1 MTSPADSRV
10 PPQGSSLIETK
21 LHAPLLREG
30 LIPRPELVEFMR
42 EGSQCKL
49 TLVSA
54 PAGYGKTTL
63 LAQWRVAEE
72 GNIPFAWVSL
82 DAYDEDPGRFWT
94 YIIEALHTVEP
105 EVGANS
111 LAALKGSPSLVE
123 YVLPLLVNELA
134 TLPRVVILVLDDYHH
149 MRNGECHES
158 MSFLIDNAPPTLHV
172 VISTRVEPP
181 LRLGRLRARGEL
193 NEVRI
198 EKLGFTRKEA
208 SELLNET
215 MTLDL
220 AATDI
225 ERLVNRTEGW
235 AAGLYLA
242 GLSLRNQA
250 DAHDF
255 VEVFAGDSRNVVDY
269 LMEEVIRTQPDDV
282 KVFLR
287 RSSILERF
295 SGPLCDAVLGRAGS
309 AEFLRLLERSN
320 LFLIPLDERRD
331 WYRYHHLFRELLRL
345 ELRYNEPELV
355 PVLHSRASAWYRDSG
370 AIDEAIRHATAA
382 ADTTEAAELIARHWL
397 SYVNAGQTASVSG
410 WLDGLPEESIT
421 SDPRLCMVLA
431 WLSALA
437 GKKEEAEH
445 FLSLAEAGDHAGPLP
460 DGTSSIESGA
470 ALIHALYVF
479 DDARRAGEAAQ
490 RAVELETDET
500 SPWRALAH
508 MLLGYCLYWSGEF
521 SEAEGYLKDAARL
534 AEASEQHLIIINA
547 LSVLSFIEEQR
558 GSLGEA
564 EALARRALKI
574 VEENLLTHAQQSW
587 SAYVAL
593 GKALSGRGELARAE
607 RMLERGLE
615 LQRLSEGSP
624 ELTGTLLALA
634 SVRRARGDLEE
645 ARSLVEE
652 ACEIVEG
659 CADPGILSSLLERT
673 ERNFRRALRRQPE
686 LSEELSERE
695 AAVLK
700 LLGTELTRRQIGGEL
715 YLSLNTVKSHTRAI
729 YRKLGVSSRAAA
741 VEQAHLSELLS

>member
-1 MTSPADSRV
+1 
-10 PPQGSSLIETK
+10 
-21 LHAPLLREG
+21 
-30 LIPRPELVEFMR
+30 MR
-42 EGSQCKL
+42 EGSPRKL

-63 LAQWRVAEE
+63 LAQWHVAEE

-82 DAYDEDPGRFWT
+82 DAYDNDPSRFWT
-94 YIIEALHTVEP
+94 YIITALHAVEQ

-111 LAALKGSPSLVE
+111 LAALKGSLGLVD

-134 TLPRVVILVLDDYHH
+134 SLPRMVVLVLDDYHH
-149 MRNGECHES
+149 VRNGKCHEG
-158 MSFLIDNAPPTLHV
+158 MSFLLDKAPPTLHV

-181 LRLGRLRARGEL
+181 LRLGWLRSRGEL
-193 NEVRI
+193 SEVRT

-235 AAGLYLA
+235 PAGLYLA

-255 VEVFAGDSRNVVDY
+255 VEEFAGDSRDVVDY

-282 KVFLR
+282 KIFLR
-287 RSSILERF
+287 RSSILEHL
-295 SGPLCDAVLGRAGS
+295 SGSLCDAVVGRAGS
-309 AEFLRLLERSN
+309 AGFLRLLERSN
-320 LFLIPLDERRD
+320 LFLVPLDERRK

-345 ELRYNEPELV
+345 ELRYSEPELV
-355 PVLHSRASAWYRDSG
+355 PVLHGRASAWYRDSG
-370 AIDEAIRHATAA
+370 AVDEAIHHATAA
-382 ADTTEAAELIARHWL
+382 ADTAEAAELIARHWL
-397 SYVNAGQTASVSG
+397 SYVNAGQAASVSG

-421 SDPRLCMVLA
+421 SDPRLCMVMT

-445 FLSLAEAGDHAGPLP
+445 FLSLAEAGNHTGPLP

-479 DDARRAGEAAQ
+479 DDARRACNSAQ
-490 RAVELETDET
+490 RAVELETDEI

-508 MLLGYCLYWSGEF
+508 MLLGYCLYWAGEF
-521 SEAEGYLKDAARL
+521 SEADGYLKDAARL
-534 AEASEQHLIIINA
+534 AAASEQHLIIINA
-547 LSVLSFIEEQR
+547 LSLLSFTEEQR
-558 GSLGEA
+558 GNLGEA
-564 EALARRALKI
+564 EALARWALEI
-574 VEENLLTHAQQSW
+574 AEENSLTHAQQSW

-593 GKALSGRGELARAE
+593 GKVLTGRGELARAE

-615 LQRLSEGSP
+615 LQRLADSSP

-634 SVRRARGDLEE
+634 SVRGARGGPEG
-645 ARSLVEE
+645 ARPLVEE
-652 ACEIVEG
+652 AREIIDEG
-659 CADPGILSSLLERT
+659 CADSGILSSLLELT
-673 ERNFRRALRRQPE
+673 ERNLRRALRRQPE

-700 LLGTELTRRQIGGEL
+700 LLGTDLTQRQIGSEL
-715 YLSLNTVKSHTRAI
+715 YLSFNTVKSHVRAI
-729 YRKLGVSSRAAA
+729 YRKLGVSSRTEA
-741 VEQAHLSELLS
+741 VEQAHLHTLIS